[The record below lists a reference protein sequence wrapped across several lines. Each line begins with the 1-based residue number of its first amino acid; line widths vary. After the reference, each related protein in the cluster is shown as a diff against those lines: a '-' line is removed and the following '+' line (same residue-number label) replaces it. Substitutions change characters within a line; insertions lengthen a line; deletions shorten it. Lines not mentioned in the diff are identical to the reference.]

1 MGGGSGGSGTPP
13 PTLSF
18 KSLLQ
23 RGRTIRAPTP
33 LFAAQNDDDL
43 DLDGDGIVDEEE
55 KRVGVIARSAQ
66 ASDAAFINKLNA
78 KRRGSISRLQ
88 MRLEERN
95 KKRAVVGSSGTR
107 ILPALPVPTG
117 HAAVDDGGSAS
128 GTRILPALP
137 TGPTPASKNFEFD

>member
-55 KRVGVIARSAQ
+55 KRVGVIARRAQ
-66 ASDAAFINKLNA
+66 ASDAAFINKLNT

-88 MRLEERN
+88 MRLDERN
-95 KKRAVVGSSGTR
+95 KKRAVVGGSGTR
-107 ILPALPVPTG
+107 ILPAP
-117 HAAVDDGGSAS
+117 
-128 GTRILPALP
+128 P